1 MVREINFS
9 PREKMLEGVRKL
21 YEAVS
26 CTLGPKGYNVLYE
39 TTMLPKITK
48 DGVTVSWRIALEDQL
63 ENMAAQVVRQAA
75 AKVADDVG
83 DGKEIVPLYIAIYI
97 EEVL

>member
-1 MVREINFS
+1 MTREINFS
-9 PREKMLEGVRKL
+9 PREKMLEGIRKL

-26 CTLGPKGYNVLYE
+26 CTLGPKGYNVLFE

-48 DGVTVSWRIALEDQL
+48 DGVTVSWRIALADPL
-63 ENMAAQVVRQAA
+63 ENMAAQVVRQSA

-83 DGKEIVPLYIAIYI
+83 DGK
-97 EEVL
+97 VLCRFI